1 MYTKQALR
9 DIGIRDQLNAKQ
21 KESLDSDG
29 YFIVENVLTNEQCDL
44 MAAEFDRLAKLEQD
58 QGGHEVH
65 IEPTAQRI
73 SNIFNKSRVFDPC
86 LEISALLQASHHL
99 LGEFKLHGAN
109 LREPLPGG
117 GHQDLH
123 ADVPKNF
130 SDDWWVSNAVV
141 AFDDITL
148 ENGPMR
154 AIPGSHHWQPIN
166 VATVNVYDWQP
177 TALTEEEIS
186 RVPPNL
192 ADPYPN
198 EVLVTCKRGS
208 AVIINSCL
216 WHSGTLNK
224 GGGRRRVLH
233 LTYTRRDLP
242 QQLVQRQY
250 MTPAL
255 YERMSPA
262 HRFLMDIEP
271 MPDGAVAMT
280 ESAGRGSGDWWA
292 VESSESTNE
301 SIPPTSGQEYT

>member
-9 DIGIRDQLNAKQ
+9 EIGLRDQLSAEQ
-21 KESLDSDG
+21 LLSLDKDG
-29 YFIVENVLTNEQCDL
+29 FFIAENALTDKQCDL
-44 MAAEFDRLAKLEQD
+44 MAAEFDRLADSEQD

-65 IEPTAQRI
+65 IEPTAQRV
-73 SNIFNKSRVFDPC
+73 SNIFNKSSAFDAC
-86 LEISALLQASHHL
+86 LEIPALLLASHHL

-123 ADVPKNF
+123 ADVPKKF

-148 ENGPMR
+148 NNGPMR
-154 AIPGSHHWQPIN
+154 AVPGSHHWQPVN
-166 VATVNVYDWQP
+166 VAAVNVYDWQP
-177 TALTEEEIS
+177 SPLTDEEKA
-186 RVPPNL
+186 RVPPDL
-192 ADPYPN
+192 SAPHPD
-198 EVLVTCKRGS
+198 ELLVTCKRGS
-208 AVIINSCL
+208 AIIINSCL
-216 WHSGTLNK
+216 WHSGTLNQ

-233 LTYTRRDLP
+233 MTYTRRDLP

-250 MTPAL
+250 LTPGL

-271 MPDGAVAMT
+271 VAEGASVMM

-292 VESSESTNE
+292 VDN
-301 SIPPTSGQEYT
+301 PQ

>member
-9 DIGIRDQLNAKQ
+9 ELGISTVLSTECQEQLDQIG
-21 KESLDSDG
+21 
-29 YFIVENVLTNEQCDL
+29 FFVVENVLTKSQCTQ
-44 MAAEFDRLAKLEQD
+44 MASEFDRLAELEKD

-65 IEPTAQRI
+65 IEPTAQRV
-73 SNIFNKSRVFDPC
+73 SNIFNKSTAFDAC
-86 LEISALLQASHHL
+86 LEIEPLLQASHHL

-123 ADVPKNF
+123 ADVPKKF
-130 SDDWWVSNAVV
+130 DDDWWVSNAVV

-148 ENGPMR
+148 DNGPMR
-154 AIPGSHHWQPIN
+154 AVPGSHRWQPVN
-166 VATVNVYDWQP
+166 VAAVNVYDWVP
-177 TALTEEEIS
+177 SPPTEEELERLPES
-186 RVPPNL
+186 L
-192 ADPYPN
+192 ADPYPG

-208 AVIINSCL
+208 VVIINSSL

-224 GGGRRRVLH
+224 GGNRRRVLH

-242 QQLVQRQY
+242 QQLVQRQHL
-250 MTPAL
+250 TQEL

-271 MPDGAVAMT
+271 VPEGTHVIM
-280 ESAGRGSGDWWA
+280 ESAGRGNSGDWWA
-292 VESSESTNE
+292 VETPST
-301 SIPPTSGQEYT
+301 

>member
-9 DIGIRDQLNAKQ
+9 EIGIHDQLSPQHVLSIDN
-21 KESLDSDG
+21 DG
-29 YFIVENVLTNEQCDL
+29 FFIVENVLSETQCDL
-44 MAAEFDRLAKLEQD
+44 MAAEFDRLAALEQT

-65 IEPTAQRI
+65 IEPTAQRV
-73 SNIFNKSRVFDPC
+73 SDIFNKSTAFDAC
-86 LEISALLQASHHL
+86 LEISPLLLASHHL

-123 ADVPKNF
+123 ADVPKKF
-130 SDDWWVSNAVV
+130 DDDWWVSNAVV

-148 ENGPMR
+148 DNGPMR
-154 AIPGSHHWQPIN
+154 AVPGSHRWQPVN
-166 VATVNVYDWQP
+166 VASVNVHDWVP
-177 TALTEEEIS
+177 KKLTDNESS
-186 RVPPNL
+186 RVPDNL
-192 ADPYPN
+192 SDPYPN

-208 AVIINSCL
+208 AVIINSSL

-233 LTYTRRDLP
+233 MTYTRRDLP
-242 QQLVQRQY
+242 QQLVQRQFL
-250 MTPAL
+250 TPSL

-262 HRFLMDIEP
+262 HRFIMDIEP
-271 MPDGAVAMT
+271 LPEGTVIM

-292 VESSESTNE
+292 VDSPET
-301 SIPPTSGQEYT
+301 TSAD

>member
-1 MYTKQALR
+1 VYTKQALR
-9 DIGIRDQLNAKQ
+9 EIGIHEQLNAEQ
-21 KESLDSDG
+21 IESLDTLG
-29 YFIVENVLTNEQCDL
+29 YFIVDNVLTDEQCDR
-44 MAAEFDRLAKLEQD
+44 MAAEFDRLAKLENE

-73 SNIFNKSRVFDPC
+73 SNIFNKSDTFDPC
-86 LEISALLQASHHL
+86 LEISALLLASHHL

-123 ADVPKNF
+123 ADVPKKF
-130 SDDWWVSNAVV
+130 SDDWWVSNAVI

-154 AIPGSHHWQPIN
+154 AVPGSHHWQPVN
-166 VATVNVYDWQP
+166 VAAVNVYDWQATP
-177 TALTEEEIS
+177 LSDEEKS
-186 RVPPNL
+186 RVPADL
-192 ADPYPN
+192 AAPYPN

-216 WHSGTLNK
+216 WHSGTLNQ

-250 MTPAL
+250 MKPEL

-262 HRFLMDIEP
+262 HRYLMDIETLP
-271 MPDGAVAMT
+271 EGAIAMT

-292 VESSESTNE
+292 VENK
-301 SIPPTSGQEYT
+301 Q